1 MIEIRTLRVEEFEKL
16 MRFIER
22 AFGHSVGFFQRVYP
36 HLYRPTPGACDWAY
50 VIEEEG
56 EILSHVG
63 LYPIEVVTAG
73 VALKVGGIGAVATAP
88 EARGHGYMT
97 ALLQHAIAEMRRLD
111 YPVAWLGGDRQRYNT
126 FGWENAAPAYHL
138 TFSRRSLNWA
148 DVTPTP
154 VEEVPPWEA
163 EAAIAEWMPHP
174 DCHARRPRLTQ
185 QLHKQGL
192 RVWLAEDESGYVI
205 AQVGNEEDDEDIQLI
220 ELVSAS
226 GDEVGLIRA
235 VLDWTFEER
244 TIWTLSAWDATR
256 IARVMPAVAAW
267 RLEESGMYRVNDLT
281 ALLQAAQPW
290 LHSRAAGLRDNA
302 VCIEVTSPEASTL
315 TTLSIINGQLEVRA
329 GCHAKPRIELSPVLA
344 ARLCFGGPAIPP
356 AAELPPG
363 LRALFPVPIFIP
375 PLDHV

>member
-1 MIEIRTLRVEEFEKL
+1 MTKIRTLRVEEFEKL
-16 MRFIER
+16 IRFIER
-22 AFGHSVGFFQRVYP
+22 AFGLSVGFFQRVYP
-36 HLYRPTPGACDWAY
+36 HLYQPTQEACDWAY
-50 VIEEEG
+50 VIEEDG

-73 VALKVGGIGAVATAP
+73 VALKVGGIGAVSTAP
-88 EARGHGYMT
+88 QARGRGYMT
-97 ALLQHAIAEMRRLD
+97 ALLQHVIAEMRRLD
-111 YPVAWLGGDRQRYNT
+111 YPVAWLGGDRQRYNAC
-126 FGWENAAPAYHL
+126 GWENAAPAYHL

-154 VEEVPPWEA
+154 VSEVHPWEA

-192 RVWLAEDESGYVI
+192 RVWLADDEGGYAI
-205 AQVGNEEDDEDIQLI
+205 AQVGDEEDDEALQLI

-226 GDEVGLIRA
+226 GDEAGLIYA
-235 VLDWTFEER
+235 VLDWTFGEQ
-244 TIWTLSAWDATR
+244 TTWTLSAWDATR

-267 RLEESGMYRVNDLT
+267 QLEENGMYRVNDLT
-281 ALLQAAQPW
+281 ALLKAAQPW
-290 LHSRAAGLRDNA
+290 LHSRAVGLRDVA
-302 VCIEVTSPEASTL
+302 ACIEVTSPEASPA
-315 TTLSIINGQLEVRA
+315 TTLSIVDGQVEVRA
-329 GCHAKPRIELSPVLA
+329 GCHAAPRIALSPIHA
-344 ARLCFGGPAIPP
+344 ARLCFGGPAIPQ

-363 LRALFPVPIFIP
+363 LRALFPLPIFIP